1 MNRGVEMNNWIQDM
15 DWSLTFLL
23 IVIAGLTIWSLVV
36 GSYIVPGIVLIIGIR
51 MALEWTRDTYN

>member
-1 MNRGVEMNNWIQDM
+1 MNSWIKDM